1 MLFQL
6 LLMLTYGIFVVA
18 HVPRIVVLV
27 AIHRGKYLQC
37 LAESCIVLV
46 ILDLLNNINMV
57 LELVRELS
65 DGFLNFWICLL
76 FYLLFDELIF
86 AAVAL

>member
-1 MLFQL
+1 
-6 LLMLTYGIFVVA
+6 MLTYGIFVVA
-18 HVPRIVVLV
+18 NVPTVVVLM
-27 AIHRGKYLQC
+27 AIHRGESLQC

-57 LELVRELS
+57 LEFVRELS

>member
-1 MLFQL
+1 M
-6 LLMLTYGIFVVA
+6 LLMLTYGIFVVT
-18 HVPRIVVLV
+18 HVPTVVVLM
-27 AIHRGKYLQC
+27 AIHSGKYLQC
-37 LAESCIVLV
+37 LAESCIVLA

-57 LELVRELS
+57 LEFVRELS